1 MDKEQGAQKEIASTM
16 ELYKVGITLGDLN
29 GIGPEVAI
37 KALKDNRILSDFT
50 PVIYG
55 SAKVLSHYKK
65 QLDLQD
71 FQYTSC
77 KNASEVIAKKI
88 NVINVWNED
97 VELSIGEANVT
108 GGTYAFKSL
117 EAATQDLSEGKID
130 VLVTSPFSKDAIQK
144 AGFQFPGHTEY
155 LADMSGVPEA
165 LMILVSPTLKV
176 ALVTT
181 HIPIKEVS
189 SALTKDGIALKIEK
203 FEQSLKK
210 DFGIVKPRIAVFGL
224 NPHAGENGKLGAEE
238 QEIIS
243 PAIQLAKTKGVL
255 AFGPF
260 PADGFFGSDMK
271 NQFDGILAMYHDQGL
286 TAFKALAFDDGVN
299 FTADLPIVRT
309 SPDHGTAF
317 DIAGK
322 NMANEQS
329 MRSAMYLAVE
339 ILKNRKF
346 NKQIHANPL
355 PFSKEERGKKESDR
369 LI

>member
-1 MDKEQGAQKEIASTM
+1 MEKEQGVSKESASTK

-37 KALKDNRILSDFT
+37 KALKDNRILADFT

-55 SAKVLSHYKK
+55 SSKVLSYYKK
-65 QLDLQD
+65 LLDLQD
-71 FQYTSC
+71 FQYTTC
-77 KNASEVIAKKI
+77 KDASEVLAKKI

-97 VELSIGEANVT
+97 VELQVGESTST
-108 GGTYAFKSL
+108 GGAYAFKSL

-155 LADMSGVPEA
+155 LADMSGVSEA
-165 LMILVSPTLKV
+165 LMILVSSSLKV

-181 HIPIKEVS
+181 HIPLKEVS
-189 SALTKDGIALKIEK
+189 SALSKEGILAKIEK

-224 NPHAGENGKLGAEE
+224 NPHAGENGKLGVEE

-243 PAIQLAKTKGVL
+243 PAIQQAKGKGVL

-271 NQFDGILAMYHDQGL
+271 NQFDGVLAMYHDQGL

-322 NMANEQS
+322 NLANEQS
-329 MRSAMYLAVE
+329 MRSAMYLAIE

-346 NKQIHANPL
+346 TKLIHANPL

-369 LI
+369 PI

>member
-1 MDKEQGAQKEIASTM
+1 
-16 ELYKVGITLGDLN
+16 
-29 GIGPEVAI
+29 
-37 KALKDNRILSDFT
+37 
-50 PVIYG
+50 
-55 SAKVLSHYKK
+55 
-65 QLDLQD
+65 
-71 FQYTSC
+71 
-77 KNASEVIAKKI
+77 
-88 NVINVWNED
+88 
-97 VELSIGEANVT
+97 
-108 GGTYAFKSL
+108 
-117 EAATQDLSEGKID
+117 
-130 VLVTSPFSKDAIQK
+130 LVTSPFSKDAIQK

-165 LMILVSPTLKV
+165 LMILVSERLKV

-181 HIPIKEVS
+181 HIPIKDVS
-189 SALTKDGIALKIEK
+189 SALNKEGILSKIEK

-243 PAIQLAKTKGVL
+243 PAIQQAKNKGVL

-260 PADGFFGSDMK
+260 PADGFFGSDLK

-322 NMANEQS
+322 NLASELS

-339 ILKNRKF
+339 IFKNRKF

-355 PFSKEERGKKESDR
+355 PFTKEERGKKESDR
-369 LI
+369 PI